1 VEQAASRFQLLLND
15 PTLTMDGLL
24 TAVKTVKRDQSS
36 PLVAAAS
43 EVQARENPTKPTIDL
58 DQHDISSQQAI
69 DVLGSH
75 PDRDELFITLS
86 AIDPFNTSRHIQDL
100 DIRVP
105 SPTTAQI
112 LRLLVSTTIP
122 DHWASL
128 DKKVKTSKE
137 TKTRAAILRCLSSVA
152 GLGSLITQ
160 LRSQIASARAN
171 AQQAEGSSSSLAVR
185 DLLSVLASLLE
196 PKDLL
201 FRLYSDI
208 SALHGNKTKEQVAW
222 RELASLVGAGKI
234 LSTAAEALTV
244 SGESELPS
252 LISWTGEGSRYTS
265 WLGNNIAHMA
275 SKLKVDDEIG
285 WGSLA
290 FLTGRG
296 LSLGYAGTH
305 DKSLQIIWHL
315 LTSL

>member
-1 VEQAASRFQLLLND
+1 
-15 PTLTMDGLL
+15 MDGLL
-24 TAVKTVKRDQSS
+24 TAVKTVKRDQNS
-36 PLVAAAS
+36 PLVAA
-43 EVQARENPTKPTIDL
+43 EVQARENPAILKPTIDS

-75 PDRDELFITLS
+75 PDRDELFNILS
-86 AIDPFNTSRHIQDL
+86 ALDPFNTSRKIQVF

-112 LRLLVSTTIP
+112 LRLLVSITIP

-137 TKTRAAILRCLSSVA
+137 TKTRATILRCLSSVA
-152 GLGSLITQ
+152 GLGSLIAQ
-160 LRSQIASARAN
+160 LRSQIALARAN
-171 AQQAEGSSSSLAVR
+171 AQQAEGSSSSLALR

-196 PKDLL
+196 PEDLL
-201 FRLYSDI
+201 FRVYSDI
-208 SALHGNKTKEQVAW
+208 VALHGHKTKEQVAW

-244 SGESELPS
+244 SSQAEFPS
-252 LISWTGEGSRYTS
+252 SVSWTGEGIRYTS
-265 WLGNNIAHMA
+265 WLGNNVAHMA
-275 SKLKVDDEIG
+275 SKLKVDDESG

-296 LSLGYAGTH
+296 LSLGYAGKH
-305 DKSLQIIWHL
+305 AKLAQLYGIC
-315 LTSL
+315 